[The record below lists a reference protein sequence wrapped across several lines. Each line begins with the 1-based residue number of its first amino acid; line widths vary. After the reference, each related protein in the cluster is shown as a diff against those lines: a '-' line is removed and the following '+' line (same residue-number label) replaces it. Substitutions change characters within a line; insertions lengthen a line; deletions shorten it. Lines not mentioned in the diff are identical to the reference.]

1 MAIDPDILV
10 GSLSCKD
17 FGRDPG
23 SSCLATEMS
32 SYTEQVGVLGVASA
46 REHNFDVRSRL
57 GPIPKSFNPVVQ
69 VFHPRDSRAQAAGRR
84 PQAAGRKRPE
94 EAEAQPAPM
103 SVSQPAFVRPSACH
117 PTADHTR
124 GEKRVG
130 GGQLDSALQS
140 ARRSEVNL
148 GGLELHPRLQ
158 GCMQRGAPSRRS
170 EFRRQPSSSNGMGL
184 IM

>member
-1 MAIDPDILV
+1 
-10 GSLSCKD
+10 
-17 FGRDPG
+17 
-23 SSCLATEMS
+23 MS

-69 VFHPRDSRAQAAGRR
+69 DFHPRDSRAQAAGRR
-84 PQAAGRKRPE
+84 PEEAGRGRSATSADVGVAASFR
-94 EAEAQPAPM
+94 EALGL
-103 SVSQPAFVRPSACH
+103 PSH
-117 PTADHTR
+117 SRSHM

-170 EFRRQPSSSNGMGL
+170 EFRRQPCSSNGMGL